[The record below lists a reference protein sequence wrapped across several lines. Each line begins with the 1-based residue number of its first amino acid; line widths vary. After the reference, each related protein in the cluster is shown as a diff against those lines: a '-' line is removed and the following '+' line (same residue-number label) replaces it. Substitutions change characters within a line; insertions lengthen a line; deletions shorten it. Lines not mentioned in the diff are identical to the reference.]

1 VTRTLVVVPA
11 LNEEGSVGS
20 VVAALRAGG
29 FDVAVVDDGSS
40 DRTADLARAAGA
52 AVLRLPFNLGVGGAL
67 RCGFRYAV
75 DHGYDLVVQ
84 CDADG
89 QHPPAQVRKLVEV
102 RASSGAHLVIGSRFL
117 PGAGAYELGGVR
129 RRTMRL
135 LSWMVRRFGKVAVLD
150 TTSGFRCI
158 AQPLLGEFARTY
170 PVHYLGDTFEALLA
184 AGKGGYR
191 VIEVP
196 VEMRERSHGTPST
209 SAFRSVVLVGRVV
222 LVTLMGISFRIRP
235 WDSSGAAS
243 APEPVDA
250 TPAAVAGGP
259 PPAEVGERPPA
270 AAGGRPP
277 ATVPPEPAEA
287 EA

>member
-11 LNEEGSVGS
+11 LNEEGSVGA
-20 VVAALRAGG
+20 VVAALRAAG

-40 DRTADLARAAGA
+40 DATADLAKAAGA

-89 QHPPAQVRKLVEV
+89 QHPPEQVRELVEV
-102 RASSGAHLVIGSRFL
+102 QRSTGAHLVIGSRFL
-117 PGAGAYELGGVR
+117 PGAGSYELGGVR
-129 RRTMRL
+129 RRTMKV
-135 LSWMVRRFGKVAVLD
+135 LSWMVRRFGKVSVLD

-191 VIEVP
+191 VLEVP
-196 VEMRERSHGTPST
+196 VEMRERSHGSPST

-222 LVTLMGISFRIRP
+222 LVTLMGVSFRIRP
-235 WDSSGAAS
+235 FEALAASGAHEPS
-243 APEPVDA
+243 PPLPEP
-250 TPAAVAGGP
+250 PPVA
-259 PPAEVGERPPA
+259 
-270 AAGGRPP
+270 
-277 ATVPPEPAEA
+277 PAEA
-287 EA
+287 EAQA